1 MTWKKAKIDLSNLP
15 SLVQKLQQQVKAGDE
30 SLETLTC
37 VFTLANDSIIYKYTI
52 FDWLD
57 NLPSLEQITSFTLC
71 QALK

>member
-1 MTWKKAKIDLSNLP
+1 MKWHKNTIDLNNLP
-15 SLVQKLQQQVKAGDE
+15 SLVKQLQQQVKAGDE

-37 VFTLANDSIIYKYTI
+37 IFTLANDSIIYKYTI